1 MSPWKH
7 AVGGGL
13 EGRDGTGGAPGTSS
27 WHAGSTRRTT
37 ASSRGHRA
45 QEPTRPL
52 QPRGAGA
59 EHHSHRSVGPCPRPA
74 TCTPTLQS
82 GNYTHSTDGETEPQK
97 EEATCFLK
105 FTNIQACL
113 TPTSPLRALTLP
125 PITGQNTAHS
135 HLFFLLVF
143 NVCKS
148 VVSRTRTFTRLYSHR
163 HCLSQSFPSP
173 QQKPPPLSRNS
184 RPSSPPSR
192 APRIH
197 VLSRRVSRSAGVLYP
212 GLCPQAPRF

>member
-1 MSPWKH
+1 MTVPSPASGAHTSSLWAALTAPPVSPWKH

-125 PITGQNTAHS
+125 PNNWAEY
-135 HLFFLLVF
+135 
-143 NVCKS
+143 C
-148 VVSRTRTFTRLYSHR
+148 
-163 HCLSQSFPSP
+163 
-173 QQKPPPLSRNS
+173 PLSF
-184 RPSSPPSR
+184 
-192 APRIH
+192 
-197 VLSRRVSRSAGVLYP
+197 VLSS
-212 GLCPQAPRF
+212 CF